1 MKGREQTSQ
10 RLKFVTLF
18 SQELKFSA
26 GEPMAKEAQEF
37 RLRYSPCRGK
47 PTLPRLS
54 DLVYTTTVINSTL
67 DGTKPY
73 LSKT

>member
-10 RLKFVTLF
+10 RLKLVTRF

-26 GEPMAKEAQEF
+26 EEPMAKEAQAF

-47 PTLPRLS
+47 PTLPGLRPCLYNNS
-54 DLVYTTTVINSTL
+54 DYA
-67 DGTKPY
+67 
-73 LSKT
+73 